1 MTGSAS
7 NPEPTSPLSSNSSA
21 PAPRRHGRMHSRNL
35 SIFFPRPGTLPHDA
49 TIAEDG
55 SSPPEQAPVSTIPSA
70 DAPYSLPSSARSA
83 RAPTTPLGANF
94 TFGGR
99 PPGAPQPPAMSK
111 SASGGT
117 SSRRGHHH
125 KHSMSHNFFSFLEP
139 GSVGSKPTDDLAPP
153 LSPWSTSSSAAVTST
168 AAPAQP
174 APQALLVED
183 LGSSLVGAAAI
194 AAAQFVLGAWL
205 WVAGQQVGSLAC
217 TGLGYWIVF
226 DAFGVAIENVL
237 APRLRGKGPSKQ
249 RFYGDARVETVAMF
263 AQAVYLMFAAVYVC
277 KETVEHLL
285 LSAGGSEES
294 GHHHHHAIDEE
305 DVIQIEFPLFLPIL
319 ALASL
324 LTTASLF
331 NNHTKLLDITGNVI
345 PSPASLIRSLS
356 ARSSGATNVQYSAS
370 QPATPLGQVLR
381 NPYIVSPILF
391 TALLL
396 TVAMVV
402 PGAQHM
408 TCDLFLA
415 TFIAGVTMRVAY
427 TACTALGAVLLQTAP
442 PRGLPGGRTEAFLRV
457 MRELERHPQVLH
469 LPAPRFWQLTPAP
482 ALGGAPGEGLVVTMD
497 LHVRED
503 LPDEDALQ
511 LTRWAWER
519 TVGALGGGRGKDAE
533 GPGPD
538 VTVGV
543 VRG

>member
-1 MTGSAS
+1 MTSSAS
-7 NPEPTSPLSSNSSA
+7 NPEPTSPISPTQS
-21 PAPRRHGRMHSRNL
+21 RRHGRMHSRNL
-35 SIFFPRPGTLPHDA
+35 SVFFPRPGTLSHDS
-49 TIAEDG
+49 TIEEDG
-55 SSPPEQAPVSTIPSA
+55 TGSADAPVSTIPSA
-70 DAPYSLPSSARSA
+70 DAAYSLPSAARSA

-99 PPGAPQPPAMSK
+99 PPATNAPQPPAMSK
-111 SASGGT
+111 SLSGGT

-125 KHSMSHNFFSFLEP
+125 KHSLSHNFFSFLEP
-139 GSVGSKPTDDLAPP
+139 GAVNGLKHTEELAPP
-153 LSPWSTSSSAAVTST
+153 LSPWSTSSSAGVSATST
-168 AAPAQP
+168 PAPAP
-174 APQALLVED
+174 PPALLVED
-183 LGSSLVGAAAI
+183 TGGALLGAAAI
-194 AAAQFVLGAWL
+194 ATAQFVLGAWL

-237 APRLRGKGPSKQ
+237 APKLRARGSGKQ
-249 RFYGDARVETVAMF
+249 RFYGDSRVETVAMF

-285 LSAGGSEES
+285 LSAEGSSEQ
-294 GHHHHHAIDEE
+294 GHHHHHSIDED

-319 ALASL
+319 ALTSL

-331 NNHTKLLDITGNVI
+331 NNHSKLLDITGNVI

-356 ARSSGATNVQYSAS
+356 ARSSVTAAS
-370 QPATPLGQVLR
+370 RYTANQPATPLAQVLR
-381 NPYIVSPILF
+381 NPYIISPIVF

-396 TVAMVV
+396 LVAIVV

-415 TFIAGVTMRVAY
+415 FFIASVTMRVAY
-427 TACTALGAVLLQTAP
+427 TACAALGAVLLQTAP
-442 PRGLPGGRTEAFLRV
+442 ARGLPGGRMEAFLRV
-457 MRELERHPQVLH
+457 MRELERHPQILH

-482 ALGGAPGEGLVVTMD
+482 ALGGAPGEGLVVTME

-503 LPDEDALQ
+503 LPDEEVLQ

-519 TVGALGGGRGKDAE
+519 TVSALGGGRGKEAE
-533 GPGPD
+533 GPD

-543 VRG
+543 IRG